1 MNRLVLRVSVPALEF
16 AKVYAVP
23 GAQLHARAE
32 SGERVALP
40 AAAFKPFVTHSGISG
55 RFAVYFDQNGRLQS
69 IEPLP
74 PQ

>member
-1 MNRLVLRVSVPALEF
+1 MNRVILRINVPAREF

-40 AAAFKPFVTHSGISG
+40 AAAFKPFVTHSGING
-55 RFAVYFDQNGRLQS
+55 RFAVFFDQTGRLHS

-74 PQ
+74 NP